1 MKKYFYPT
9 LMMLAMMVAA
19 LSFTACGG
27 DDEDDNTD
35 SSGGNVV
42 GTWVADAQKELGIE
56 IEGTSS
62 THYFQ
67 FKADGTMIAVDVNT
81 YDSSVWG
88 EYTPDDEVIV
98 ERGTWKTADGK
109 LYMTDS
115 EGTETALYSVSG
127 NKLTLTSTSGVIVK
141 MTYTRVA
148 DNSIDKYLK

>member
-1 MKKYFYPT
+1 MFYHSIENNSWKFFVSLGTGHYPI
-9 LMMLAMMVAA
+9 
-19 LSFTACGG
+19 
-27 DDEDDNTD
+27 D
-35 SSGGNVV
+35 S
-42 GTWVADAQKELGIE
+42 TKQLKTRI
-56 IEGTSS
+56 
-62 THYFQ
+62 
-67 FKADGTMIAVDVNT
+67 NT

-115 EGTETALYSVSG
+115 EGTETALYNVSG

>member
-1 MKKYFYPT
+1 MKKYYSV
-9 LMMLAMMVAA
+9 LVMLAMMVAA

-27 DDEDDNTD
+27 DDDEDDGGN
-35 SSGGNVV
+35 SGGNVV

-62 THYFQ
+62 THYIQ
-67 FKADGTMIAVDVNT
+67 FKADGTMIDVDVNS
-81 YDSSVWG
+81 YDRSVWG

-115 EGTETALYSVSG
+115 DGTEAAL
-127 NKLTLTSTSGVIVK
+127 
-141 MTYTRVA
+141 
-148 DNSIDKYLK
+148 

>member
-1 MKKYFYPT
+1 MKKYYSVFV
-9 LMMLAMMVAA
+9 MLAMMVAA
-19 LSFTACGG
+19 LSFTACG
-27 DDEDDNTD
+27 DDDDDNAD
-35 SSGGNVV
+35 NSGGNVV

-67 FKADGTMIAVDVNT
+67 FKADGSMVSVDVNS
-81 YDSSVWG
+81 YDRSVWG

-115 EGTETALYSVSG
+115 EGTETALFSVSD
-127 NKLTLTSTSGVIVK
+127 NKLTLTSTSGIIVK
-141 MTYTRVA
+141 ITYTRVS
-148 DNSIDKYLK
+148 DSTIDKYLK